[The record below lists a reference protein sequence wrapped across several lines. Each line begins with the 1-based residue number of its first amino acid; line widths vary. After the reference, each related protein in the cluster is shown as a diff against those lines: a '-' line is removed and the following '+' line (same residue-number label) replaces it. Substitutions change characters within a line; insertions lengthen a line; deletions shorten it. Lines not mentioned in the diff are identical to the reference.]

1 MNDRYRPNGK
11 PLTEREREILTV
23 LIDECGEVIQSAT
36 KLLRFGKENRPDT
49 GKSNTDVL
57 SEECGDL
64 RYLLTMVRDADL
76 TDAVVERQAAERKH
90 DRMRWYMQTSAD
102 ITHARIR

>member
-23 LIDECGEVIQSAT
+23 LIEECGEVIQSAT
-36 KLLRFGKENRPDT
+36 K
-49 GKSNTDVL
+49 
-57 SEECGDL
+57 
-64 RYLLTMVRDADL
+64 DL